1 MPRRTPSGK
10 KTAVA
15 DVEGKLK
22 AEAEKK
28 GLTGRRAAAYE
39 YGTLNRI
46 GLMRGNRTTPK
57 GARAAKSAVARGKR
71 LVAAERARRPRKS

>member
-22 AEAEKK
+22 REYPGNPGAV
-28 GLTGRRAAAYE
+28 
-39 YGTLNRI
+39 YGTLNKI
-46 GLMRGNRTTPK
+46 GLMHGNKTTAK
-57 GARAAKSAVARGKR
+57 GKRAAKGR
-71 LVAAERARRPRKS
+71 